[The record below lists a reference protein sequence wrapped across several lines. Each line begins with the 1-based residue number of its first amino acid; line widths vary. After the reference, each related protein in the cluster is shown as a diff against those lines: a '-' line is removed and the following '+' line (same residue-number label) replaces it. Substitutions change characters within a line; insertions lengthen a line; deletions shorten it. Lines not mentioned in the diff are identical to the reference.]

1 MKWKEQETEF
11 GWNRLNELRRSL
23 LHIKSVFLMV
33 KCKIILH
40 FWCLYSQIFSVETDT
55 RTEAS
60 MQDKMIMEREKSRH
74 AKKEKKAQKQNR
86 KYEDAMA

>member
-1 MKWKEQETEF
+1 MKWKEHETEF
-11 GWNRLNELRRSL
+11 GWNRLNELRR
-23 LHIKSVFLMV
+23 VFLMV
-33 KCKIILH
+33 KCKRFLH

-60 MQDKMIMEREKSRH
+60 MQDKTIMEREKSRH
-74 AKKEKKAQKQNR
+74 AKKDKKAQKQNR